1 MKNRDKT
8 TYILI
13 NLILLVL
20 ALLLTLFVVIQYK
33 NNKTDIVSSLGEQAN
48 IIISSVQVEDN
59 NKNKT
64 ENQQTIVPIQI
75 NSNTISNN
83 SENKY
88 YKYYYNQL
96 DENAK
101 KIYSAIENNADNMKT
116 GTYTIN
122 LPDEV
127 ANILSEQNGQE
138 TLNTEFQSAWDAIA
152 MDRVDLFYVDISKI
166 MLKIKTVTKG
176 KKVEY
181 YLSMGPN
188 DSGNYLEEGFQNEQV
203 VNMALGQ
210 VNNEREKIV
219 SNMKGSEYNKILQA
233 HDWIVENVE
242 YGTNKSGQNAYNIYG
257 TFAAKS
263 VVCEGYAEAFKY
275 IMDAESIPC
284 VLISGTAQNS
294 EGTTENHEWNYV
306 QLDGK
311 WYAIDVTW
319 DDPIIQG
326 GGYLT
331 NSLKY
336 KYFLKG
342 LNTINKNHFLN
353 GKVSVNGITFT
364 YPNLEKND
372 Y

>member
-181 YLSMGPN
+181 YLSM
-188 DSGNYLEEGFQNEQV
+188 V
-203 VNMALGQ
+203 
-210 VNNEREKIV
+210 
-219 SNMKGSEYNKILQA
+219 
-233 HDWIVENVE
+233 
-242 YGTNKSGQNAYNIYG
+242 
-257 TFAAKS
+257 
-263 VVCEGYAEAFKY
+263 
-275 IMDAESIPC
+275 
-284 VLISGTAQNS
+284 
-294 EGTTENHEWNYV
+294 
-306 QLDGK
+306 
-311 WYAIDVTW
+311 
-319 DDPIIQG
+319 
-326 GGYLT
+326 
-331 NSLKY
+331 
-336 KYFLKG
+336 
-342 LNTINKNHFLN
+342 
-353 GKVSVNGITFT
+353 
-364 YPNLEKND
+364 
-372 Y
+372 